1 MRVPSPQEQLL
12 IEETGL
18 IRDAQAGDRRAFAAL
33 VDRYWE
39 PLYRWLC
46 YLSHDPTTAEDLTQ
60 ETFLKAFAALESFRP
75 GSHFRAWLFRIGQN
89 NFVNHRREQKRKQFT
104 LPMELTQPG
113 DGPLGELLSREG
125 VTKLVEAIHKLPT
138 DFRAAL
144 LLRIEEELSFKEI
157 ATILSITE
165 ETARWRVFKARQ
177 KLMQVLSPELVPSI
191 ESLPGASPTSD

>member
-1 MRVPSPQEQLL
+1 MRVSSPQEQIL

-18 IRDAQAGDRRAFAAL
+18 IRDAQAGDRRAFAVL

-46 YLSHDPTTAEDLTQ
+46 YLAHDSHMAEDLVQ
-60 ETFLKAFAALESFRP
+60 ETFLKAFAAIASFRP

-89 NFVNHRREQKRKQFT
+89 NFVNQRREQKRKQFT
-104 LPMELTQPG
+104 LPVELTQPG
-113 DGPLGELLSREG
+113 DGPMGELLSREG
-125 VTKLVEAIHKLPT
+125 VARLIEAIHKLPT

-144 LLRIEEELSFKEI
+144 LLRIDEELSFKQI
-157 ATILSITE
+157 ASILSITE

-177 KLMQVLSPELVPSI
+177 KLMQVLSPDLLPS
-191 ESLPGASPTSD
+191 SATLPGANLASE

>member
-1 MRVPSPQEQLL
+1 MRVSSPQEQIL

-18 IRDAQAGDRRAFAAL
+18 IRDAQAGDRRAFAVL

-46 YLSHDPTTAEDLTQ
+46 YLAHDSHMAEDLVQ
-60 ETFLKAFAALESFRP
+60 ETFLKAFAAIASFRP

-89 NFVNHRREQKRKQFT
+89 NFVNQRREQKRKQFT

-113 DGPLGELLSREG
+113 DGPMGELLSREG
-125 VTKLVEAIHKLPT
+125 VARLIEAIHKLPT

-144 LLRIEEELSFKEI
+144 LLRIDEELSFKQI
-157 ATILSITE
+157 ASILSITE

-177 KLMQVLSPELVPSI
+177 KLMQVLSPDLLPS
-191 ESLPGASPTSD
+191 SATLPGANLASE